1 MKKVASGQKIGTVVS
16 DKMEKTAVVE
26 VTRRVPHPFYGKLQK
41 KKKKFIAENV
51 LNAKE
56 GDKVVIVPT
65 RPLSKRKKWRI
76 VEVLKNVAA

>member
-1 MKKVASGQKIGTVVS
+1 MKKLMPNQKIGVVVS

-26 VTRRVPHPFYGKLQK
+26 VARKIPHPLYKKLQK
-41 KKKKFIAENV
+41 KRKKFLAENM

-56 GDKVVIVPT
+56 GDKVVISPS

-76 VEVLKNVAA
+76 VEILKDVAT